1 MVDLKRLRQDPETFR
16 KAIALKGV
24 DLDLEALLALD
35 REVQSLKARLQ
46 EVQTERNRIAKEVP
60 QAPLRPAPPWWPG
73 GRPWPRRPKPW
84 RRP

>member
-46 EVQTERNRIAKEVP
+46 EVQTLSLIHI
-60 QAPLRPAPPWWPG
+60 
-73 GRPWPRRPKPW
+73 
-84 RRP
+84 

>member
-24 DLDLEALLALD
+24 DLDLDALLALD

-60 QAPLRPAPPWWPG
+60 KAPPEARPALVAR